1 MRTHPRLAPTARP
14 DSSAAGTD
22 LPDFTALV
30 VGHDGHHSASQDA
43 LLYAIHLARRLNAHV
58 HVIHSITLNDY
69 GIDPDID
76 AFEDECARNVALER
90 ECIAAAFENTV
101 VGWTY
106 HEERGDPAA
115 HLARLAASV
124 NAACIIVGSNRHGV
138 VRGLLGA
145 DTVPRRL
152 LHHQLRPVLVVPAH
166 SRHSSAGSTSW

>member
-1 MRTHPRLAPTARP
+1 MRTHTGHTRTERP
-14 DSSAAGTD
+14 QPSPAAAD
-22 LPDFTALV
+22 LPDFAAVV

-43 LLYAIHLARRLNAHV
+43 LRYAIHLAARLDAHV

-69 GIDPDID
+69 GVDPDIE

-90 ECIAAAFENTV
+90 ECIAAAFEDTEV
-101 VGWTY
+101 RWTY

-124 NAACIIVGSNRHGV
+124 NAACIIVGSSRHGV

-152 LHHQLRPVLVVPAH
+152 LHHQQRPVLVVPAP
-166 SRHSSAGSTSW
+166 